1 GEGRV
6 LTPEGLPFG
15 PRVLVLGGGNVAVDC
30 ARTAVRLGAEVQMAC
45 LEPRQAMPCHPEEA
59 EAAEAEGVAIHP
71 DRTFLRVVSDDH
83 GRVTGVECAQ
93 VAHFE
98 FGHDGRLSLE
108 TVPGS
113 EHVIEADTVIFSV
126 GQRAG
131 LAFIPDDAGVG
142 VTNQRTIAIN
152 PNTMAATRPGVFA
165 AGDSVSGTAFVI
177 EAVASGHQAAESIHR
192 YLQGEALE
200 PEPKPELPVVK
211 LTRAE
216 LERRVRRG
224 EIQPTGRVPMVELP
238 VAERLG
244 GFAEVERGYDDASA
258 QAEAARCLACGLCS
272 ECLSCVYACGR
283 DAIDHNMVERTEQI
297 QVGAVILAPGYQV
310 YRAELSQE
318 YGLGRYPN
326 VVTALQLERLL
337 SASGPT
343 GGHVQRPS
351 DGAPARKIAFL
362 QCVGS
367 RDQSHDYC
375 SAVCCMYAAKEA
387 VMIREHD
394 REAQVHVFMMDM
406 RSFSKGYQAYYQR
419 ARQQYGIQYTR
430 CRISELKEDPETK
443 NLVVR
448 FVPDEIA
455 EFGGNGKGLIAG
467 PQFRLAEESFD
478 LVVLSVG
485 MEISDSVRQLGRELG
500 VELDE
505 YGFCSAPLFNPL
517 QTSRPGIYAAGPFR
531 EPKDIPESVIDA
543 SGAAALASG
552 LLAPARNTLTRTA
565 EYPPER
571 EVAGQDA
578 RIGVFVCHCGS
589 NIGGFLDVPAVSD
602 YAGSLPGVVHAEHNL
617 YTCSQDSI
625 AHITQ
630 QAKELGLNRVVVAS
644 CTPRTHAPL
653 FQDSIRGAGLNPGLF
668 EMANIRNQCS
678 WVHSQDWEGATHKA
692 KDLVRMAVARAG
704 TLQPLVTSQMEIE
717 HQALV
722 VGGGA
727 AGMTTALSLAEGGFG
742 VHLVERQPELGG
754 NLRRVYSSTDGADP
768 QGYLQELVEK
778 VQAQPL
784 IRAYLGHEVASTSG
798 FKGKFLTRLRGPGG
812 DEVEV
817 AHGATVLATGAQ
829 EYRGPEYG
837 YEQSPRVVTG
847 LEFEGMLVQAESGA
861 LKLEGRALEA
871 WQALQGK
878 LPDEVAMILC
888 VGPAERFCGRICCT
902 TALKNALALKRL
914 HPAGRITVLYRDIRA
929 YGAKES
935 LYTEARRAGV
945 MFVRYDDTSRPQ
957 VEMRDGLPVIRARD
971 LNLGREL
978 ELRPDL
984 LVLSNPAVPS
994 EGSKQLAS
1002 QFKVSVDGDGFFL
1015 EAHIKLRPV
1024 DFATDGLFMAG
1035 MAHYPKLLDESI
1047 VQAQAA
1053 AARASRLLSQPT
1065 LTVGGSVAQ
1074 VDPAQCVGCLTCVRA
1089 CPFGVPQVS
1098 DEQFGVGG
1106 ITGAAFIEPTI
1117 CRGCGTCVSECP
1129 AKAIQLAH
1137 YQDDQIMVK
1146 LDALLVQGTERL

>member
-1 GEGRV
+1 
-6 LTPEGLPFG
+6 
-15 PRVLVLGGGNVAVDC
+15 
-30 ARTAVRLGAEVQMAC
+30 
-45 LEPRQAMPCHPEEA
+45 
-59 EAAEAEGVAIHP
+59 
-71 DRTFLRVVSDDH
+71 
-83 GRVTGVECAQ
+83 
-93 VAHFE
+93 
-98 FGHDGRLSLE
+98 
-108 TVPGS
+108 
-113 EHVIEADTVIFSV
+113 
-126 GQRAG
+126 
-131 LAFIPDDAGVG
+131 
-142 VTNQRTIAIN
+142 
-152 PNTMAATRPGVFA
+152 
-165 AGDSVSGTAFVI
+165 
-177 EAVASGHQAAESIHR
+177 
-192 YLQGEALE
+192 
-200 PEPKPELPVVK
+200 
-211 LTRAE
+211 
-216 LERRVRRG
+216 
-224 EIQPTGRVPMVELP
+224 
-238 VAERLG
+238 
-244 GFAEVERGYDDASA
+244 
-258 QAEAARCLACGLCS
+258 
-272 ECLSCVYACGR
+272 
-283 DAIDHNMVERTEQI
+283 
-297 QVGAVILAPGYQV
+297 
-310 YRAELSQE
+310 
-318 YGLGRYPN
+318 
-326 VVTALQLERLL
+326 
-337 SASGPT
+337 
-343 GGHVQRPS
+343 
-351 DGAPARKIAFL
+351 
-362 QCVGS
+362 
-367 RDQSHDYC
+367 
-375 SAVCCMYAAKEA
+375 
-387 VMIREHD
+387 EHD

-430 CRISELKEDPETK
+430 CRISELKEDPETR

-455 EFGGNGKGLIAG
+455 EFGGNGKNLIAG
-467 PQFRLAEESFD
+467 SQFRLAEESFD

-505 YGFCSAPLFNPL
+505 YGFCTTPIFDPL

-543 SGAAALASG
+543 SGAAALAAG

-571 EVAGQDA
+571 EVAGQDP

-589 NIGGFLDVPAVSD
+589 NIGGFLDVPAVSE

-625 AHITQ
+625 AHITE

-653 FQDSIRGAGLNPGLF
+653 FQDSIREAGLNPGLF

-704 TLQPLVTSQMEIE
+704 TLQPLVTSEMEIE

-727 AGMTTALSLAEGGFG
+727 AGMTAALSLAEGGFG
-742 VHLVERQPELGG
+742 VHLVERQPEFGG
-754 NLRRVYSSTDGADP
+754 NLRQVYSSWDGSDP
-768 QGYLQELVEK
+768 QAYLQELVEK

-829 EYRGPEYG
+829 EYRGPEYS
-837 YEQSPRVVTG
+837 YQESPRVVTG
-847 LEFEGMLVQAESGA
+847 LEFEGLLAQAEGAAPRGESGSQGTA
-861 LKLEGRALEA
+861 SDPDDRAQPAAPELEGRALEA
-871 WQALQGK
+871 WQELQGK

-914 HPAGRITVLYRDIRA
+914 NPAARITVLYRDIRA
-929 YGAKES
+929 YGSKES

-971 LNLGREL
+971 LSLGREL

-994 EGSKQLAS
+994 EGSKRLAS
-1002 QFKVSVDGDGFFL
+1002 QFKVPLDGDGFFL
-1015 EAHIKLRPV
+1015 EAHVKLRPV
-1024 DFATDGLFMAG
+1024 DFATDGMFMAG

-1065 LTVGGSVAQ
+1065 LTVGGSVA
-1074 VDPAQCVGCLTCVRA
+1074 
-1089 CPFGVPQVS
+1089 
-1098 DEQFGVGG
+1098 
-1106 ITGAAFIEPTI
+1106 
-1117 CRGCGTCVSECP
+1117 
-1129 AKAIQLAH
+1129 
-1137 YQDDQIMVK
+1137 
-1146 LDALLVQGTERL
+1146 